1 MRTIKTLTLEDA
13 KKALNS
19 MEKKAKELSID
30 ICFCIV
36 DGSNNILIL
45 ERMDDC
51 KIHSINLARAK
62 AITAVSLRDST
73 GNAGKMIREMKLDTS
88 YWAGACETGFKGGI
102 PIYPDKNEIAPIG
115 AIGVSGGTQDEDEE
129 IALLGIK
136 DMGFVT
142 K

>member
-1 MRTIKTLTLEDA
+1 MKTIKTLTLEDA

-30 ICFCIV
+30 LCFCIV
-36 DGSNNILIL
+36 DCTNNIIIL
-45 ERMDDC
+45 EKMDDC

-62 AITAVSLRDST
+62 AMTAVSLRDST
-73 GNAGKMIREMKLDTS
+73 GNAGKLVREMNLDIL

-102 PIYPDKNEIAPIG
+102 PVYYGKNETAPIG
-115 AIGVSGGTQDEDEE
+115 AIGVSGGTQEQDEE
-129 IALLGIK
+129 IAIIGINA
-136 DMGFVT
+136 MGFLT